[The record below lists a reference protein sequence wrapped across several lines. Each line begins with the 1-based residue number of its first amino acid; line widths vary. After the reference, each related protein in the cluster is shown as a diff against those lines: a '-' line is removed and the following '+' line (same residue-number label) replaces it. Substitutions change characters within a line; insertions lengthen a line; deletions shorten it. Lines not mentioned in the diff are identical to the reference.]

1 MKKRLFSIVLSL
13 CMVLTL
19 VPVSAS
25 AMPIYVDLSITGAA
39 SLTLEVESGDS
50 IENVK
55 AKIKDET
62 GYPEAFQVLKYKGK
76 VLENGK
82 TLADYN
88 VQKESTIELSFESE
102 DGFSFT
108 ISDGEVTITGYN
120 GSVADVEIPSLIQDG
135 DVYYKVTAIGESA
148 FYGCTNLVSVTI
160 PNSVASIGKG
170 AFYGCTSL
178 TNVTFENN
186 SQLASI
192 GSFAFYKC
200 TSLAS
205 VTIPSSVTSIGDASF
220 DYCTSL
226 SSITVDENNTA
237 YSSVDGVLF
246 KNSGEELMKYPAGKT
261 STSYSIPD
269 GAKSIGYEAFISCS
283 SLESITIPDS
293 VTSIGHRA
301 FHSCSSLESITIPYG
316 VTSIDEYVFYNCTS
330 LTSITIPNS
339 VTTIGEFAFN
349 SCSSLK
355 SITIPDSVTSIDR
368 YAFYNCSSLTSI
380 TIPNSVTE
388 IKWGAFEGCGG
399 LTDVYYLGTKEQWNQ
414 IRIVYHNSDLTGD
427 NNAKVRYVG
436 NITKDFSFTPPSNL
450 TYDGEA
456 KEATVTKNSSDYGDF
471 TVEYYDENGQ
481 VSEGPVNAGTYTVKI
496 DIAASDKYDAIS
508 GYEIGRFTILQAEN
522 SFTKNLSI
530 EDWTYGDT
538 PNAPNA
544 AAKFGT
550 PTYSYSTEEDGTY
563 TTTQPAKAGTYW
575 VKATVEETKNYTGL
589 EDKIQFTVA
598 EKAAPGT
605 SDDSNNDNDSKSD
618 KNSAKTGDDTNLAL
632 WLALM
637 LLSGAGITGTAVY
650 TRRNRTNE

>member
-88 VQKESTIELSFESE
+88 VQKESTIKLSFESE

-120 GSVADVEIPSLIQDG
+120 GSVAAVEIPSLIQDG

-148 FYGCTNLVSVTI
+148 FYKCTNLASVTI

-246 KNSGEELMKYPAGKT
+246 KNSGEEL
-261 STSYSIPD
+261 
-269 GAKSIGYEAFISCS
+269 ISC
-283 SLESITIPDS
+283 
-293 VTSIGHRA
+293 
-301 FHSCSSLESITIPYG
+301 
-316 VTSIDEYVFYNCTS
+316 
-330 LTSITIPNS
+330 
-339 VTTIGEFAFN
+339 
-349 SCSSLK
+349 
-355 SITIPDSVTSIDR
+355 
-368 YAFYNCSSLTSI
+368 
-380 TIPNSVTE
+380 
-388 IKWGAFEGCGG
+388 W
-399 LTDVYYLGTKEQWNQ
+399 
-414 IRIVYHNSDLTGD
+414 
-427 NNAKVRYVG
+427 
-436 NITKDFSFTPPSNL
+436 
-450 TYDGEA
+450 
-456 KEATVTKNSSDYGDF
+456 
-471 TVEYYDENGQ
+471 
-481 VSEGPVNAGTYTVKI
+481 
-496 DIAASDKYDAIS
+496 
-508 GYEIGRFTILQAEN
+508 
-522 SFTKNLSI
+522 
-530 EDWTYGDT
+530 
-538 PNAPNA
+538 
-544 AAKFGT
+544 
-550 PTYSYSTEEDGTY
+550 
-563 TTTQPAKAGTYW
+563 
-575 VKATVEETKNYTGL
+575 
-589 EDKIQFTVA
+589 
-598 EKAAPGT
+598 
-605 SDDSNNDNDSKSD
+605 
-618 KNSAKTGDDTNLAL
+618 
-632 WLALM
+632 
-637 LLSGAGITGTAVY
+637 
-650 TRRNRTNE
+650 